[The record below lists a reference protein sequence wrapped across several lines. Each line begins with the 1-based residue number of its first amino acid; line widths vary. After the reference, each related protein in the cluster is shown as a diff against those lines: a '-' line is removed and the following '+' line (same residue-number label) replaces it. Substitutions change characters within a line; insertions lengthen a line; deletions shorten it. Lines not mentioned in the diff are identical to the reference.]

1 MQVLPSSDSA
11 PALRASIL
19 EAARELLL
27 DGGVAALSMRRIAS
41 RVGCSATALYLHFDS
56 KDALLHALIEEGL
69 SLLYEELN
77 RVGRLHESPR
87 KRLRVQCKAYINFG
101 LAHPA
106 YYEVMFLLHPR
117 HMQRYPADKYRE
129 ARRNLDVLS
138 ETLTHL
144 GVSDPRLGAQLA
156 WATLH
161 GLVSLLLTHRIDV
174 RIQPEVLIETT
185 LNTLCAT
192 LCAASPTPSTP

>member
-1 MQVLPSSDSA
+1 VLRS
-11 PALRASIL
+11 SIL
-19 EAARELLL
+19 EAARELMLE
-27 DGGVAALSMRRIAS
+27 GGVVALSMRRIAS
-41 RVGCSATALYLHFDS
+41 RVGCSATALYLHFAH

-69 SLLYEELN
+69 GLLYEELL
-77 RVGRLHESPR
+77 RIGRLHTSPR
-87 KRLRVQCKAYINFG
+87 KRLRAQCQAYVDFG

-117 HMQRYPADKYRE
+117 HMQRYPAEKFRE

-138 ETLTHL
+138 ETLTQL

-161 GLVSLLLTHRIDV
+161 GLVSLLLTHRMDV
-174 RIQPEVLIETT
+174 RIQPDLLIETT

-192 LCAASPTPSTP
+192 LCAASSTPSPS